1 MSVALCLSV
10 SSLLPICFPS
20 LARIFA
26 SVGETFV
33 VLGDSFLGL
42 MARTN
47 TVAGG
52 RRQNKNAASGVA
64 KNKVNPAVKLTDM
77 RAGMGRR
84 MSVASAVIGE
94 KMTHFR
100 ANLSLGFYRIIHP
113 VHPVRRVAAQ
123 EATKEMK
130 AAATGNEFLTPEFQT
145 FLLSEFLRGG
155 GRVDDFPVILCA
167 RKVYLI
173 SDSIWPVLA
182 LLFSCGWIQRGR
194 DKRWPAQVTLHPGS
208 VLQPVSAVP

>member
-1 MSVALCLSV
+1 
-10 SSLLPICFPS
+10 

-33 VLGDSFLGL
+33 VLGDSFFGL

-52 RRQNKNAASGVA
+52 RRQNKNAAAGVA

-94 KMTHFR
+94 KMTHLR

-130 AAATGNEFLTPEFQT
+130 AAATGNEFLTPDFQT
-145 FLLSEFLRGG
+145 FLLSEFLS
-155 GRVDDFPVILCA
+155 GR
-167 RKVYLI
+167 RT
-173 SDSIWPVLA
+173 S
-182 LLFSCGWIQRGR
+182 R
-194 DKRWPAQVTLHPGS
+194 
-208 VLQPVSAVP
+208 

>member
-1 MSVALCLSV
+1 L
-10 SSLLPICFPS
+10 LLPICFPYS
-20 LARIFA
+20 ARIFA

-52 RRQNKNAASGVA
+52 RRQNKNAAAGVA

-77 RAGMGRR
+77 RAGMGRK

-94 KMTHFR
+94 KMTHLR

-130 AAATGNEFLTPEFQT
+130 AAATGNVFLTPDFQT
-145 FLLSEFLRGG
+145 FLLSEFLI
-155 GRVDDFPVILCA
+155 GR
-167 RKVYLI
+167 RT
-173 SDSIWPVLA
+173 S
-182 LLFSCGWIQRGR
+182 R
-194 DKRWPAQVTLHPGS
+194 
-208 VLQPVSAVP
+208 

>member
-1 MSVALCLSV
+1 L
-10 SSLLPICFPS
+10 LLPICFAY

-33 VLGDSFLGL
+33 VLGDSFFGL

-52 RRQNKNAASGVA
+52 RRQNKNAAAGVA

-84 MSVASAVIGE
+84 MSVAGAVIGE
-94 KMTHFR
+94 KMTHLR

-130 AAATGNEFLTPEFQT
+130 AAATERKRQK
-145 FLLSEFLRGG
+145 
-155 GRVDDFPVILCA
+155 VA
-167 RKVYLI
+167 RA
-173 SDSIWPVLA
+173 SDVASR
-182 LLFSCGWIQRGR
+182 QRAAAR
-194 DKRWPAQVTLHPGS
+194 ERRAMNMAAHT
-208 VLQPVSAVP
+208 